1 MDPLSVA
8 ASTIACQSAV
18 STFMRQWQPL
28 FGSIWFL
35 NIFNE
40 IQDIG
45 LLITE
50 FSTKMTFYNQY
61 LPKQQ
66 ILTFNE
72 LLSSIM
78 DILHDINKLLQ
89 EILGSNRGKRL
100 LKVDFSQKNLEWK
113 VQPFVE
119 KLKHTRTSLTELLS
133 ALNRDAQRLAM

>member
-18 STFMRQWQPL
+18 STFIRQWQPL

-35 NIFNE
+35 YISNE

-50 FSTKMTFYNQY
+50 FSTRMTFYHQY
-61 LPKQQ
+61 LSKQQ
-66 ILTFNE
+66 ILTISE
-72 LLSSIM
+72 LMSSIM
-78 DILHDINKLLQ
+78 DTLDDVNKLLQ
-89 EILGSNRGKRL
+89 EILGPNRGKRL
-100 LKVDFSQKNLEWK
+100 LKVDISQKNLEWK

-119 KLKHTRTSLTELLS
+119 ILKHKRTSLIELLS